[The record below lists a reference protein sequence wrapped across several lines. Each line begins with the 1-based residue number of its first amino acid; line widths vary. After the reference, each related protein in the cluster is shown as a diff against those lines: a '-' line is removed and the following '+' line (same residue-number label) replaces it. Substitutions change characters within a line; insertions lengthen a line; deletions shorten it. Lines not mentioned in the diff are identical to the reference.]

1 MKNLKG
7 IIRELVQEVLE
18 ETSVSGGGAAGASFT
33 PGAGEQYMTTRAF
46 NPNKKAKGTSRNKKH
61 KSGIIVKHLWGK

>member
-7 IIRELVQEVLE
+7 IIRELVQEVINE
-18 ETSVSGGGAAGASFT
+18 MSVTGGGTAGASSVPGDGMNYSAPFT
-33 PGAGEQYMTTRAF
+33 L
-46 NPNKKAKGTSRNKKH
+46 KNKKH